1 MRTTLDIPESL
12 INQVQK
18 ILSTETKTE
27 TIIRALEKVTQWQNR
42 QQLINYR
49 GKIDL
54 DIDLD
59 ILRGRN
65 EDIS

>member
-12 INQVQK
+12 ITQVQK

-27 TIIRALEKVTQWQNR
+27 TIIRALEKVAQWHKR

-54 DIDLD
+54 DMDLD
-59 ILRGRN
+59 TLRDRN
-65 EDIS
+65 ENLG